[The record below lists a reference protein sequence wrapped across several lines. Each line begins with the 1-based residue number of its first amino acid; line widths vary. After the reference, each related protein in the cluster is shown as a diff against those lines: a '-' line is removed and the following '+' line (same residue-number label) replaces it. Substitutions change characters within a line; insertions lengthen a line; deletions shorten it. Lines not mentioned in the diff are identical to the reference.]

1 MAVTGVPRIGKAKK
15 LYIDVD
21 GDIATPTW
29 VLADKIQGLN
39 KNRSKA
45 LAEIE
50 ERGESEVLVM
60 PGHKSSVITFQLTS
74 RPGNT
79 IYDALEDA
87 FNNDTKIGAAI
98 MSGLIANAGE
108 RGLQGEF
115 YVVQFDDDQAHTGSA
130 VAVTLRLAADYTTAP
145 SFVEISA

>member
-1 MAVTGVPRIGKAKK
+1 MAVDGSPRLGKNKK

-39 KNRSKA
+39 KNRSHA

-50 ERGESEVLVM
+50 ERGEDEVLVL
-60 PGHKSSVITFQLTS
+60 PGHTTSEITFQLTS
-74 RPGNT
+74 RPGNS

-87 FNNDTKIGAAI
+87 FEAKTKVGAAV
-98 MSGLIANAGE
+98 MSGLIANSGE

-115 YVVQFDDDQAHTGSA
+115 YVTQFDDDQGNTSTA
-130 VAVTLRLAADYTTAP
+130 VAVTLRLAADYDTAP
-145 SFVEISA
+145 ALVEIA